1 MIADYLL
8 EELLNI
14 GVGVAKSK
22 TNEKINEHKL
32 KKDLEDYILSKK
44 EYFDLC
50 SIDEEFDFEGLLDYV
65 SNNLIEDMK
74 IRVFS
79 KSRKEREKARN
90 TIINKGLQFS
100 QANTKESNAKVTK
113 LVANCIDVIRDFYK
127 KQLTIKDYLL
137 RSEIV
142 DDIVENI
149 TDKMDKSRELV
160 LSSQKEWAEYSS
172 YNFVQLVNNNQLN
185 LAETKINNLF
195 NIISTQHKL
204 YQEYGY
210 SLNQGKLISV
220 PLQENSIQK
229 YPPIM
234 DIKADLQIGEY
245 INYFNGLDPLDF
257 SYRHQ
262 LDMIIQVKDARKLL
276 GSIEDPCQYEAER
289 MIGEN
294 LVLKHKEFPPAF
306 PCSIKVGG
314 KTYFE
319 YVLLRTKEILDDGTY
334 IVTNDEQ
341 RNAKVNFEFRFKTE
355 GERIFSFT
363 SHAKNMNSKEH
374 LNYSMFIR
382 DVVMKKEFSIYS
394 YDLQKE
400 VAKSLEYHESDYD
413 TTLIDF
419 EIDLYTRLCLIESY
433 FDVIFDLPEKI
444 EVNQSKIIFSLSEL
458 IKNNNKSISWKGT
471 ELTIQFGS
479 LAKNNISDFSEP
491 VSFLADGENNV
502 ELFGQILRFSHRR
515 VYKSAKMR
523 DYERKSKMIQ
533 LLEGD
538 ETIPV
543 KFDPGEDDA
552 YYDIIQRIDEDCT

>member
-14 GVGVAKSK
+14 GVGVAKNK

-113 LVANCIDVIRDFYK
+113 LVANCIDIIRDFYK
-127 KQLTIKDYLL
+127 KQLTIKEYFLC
-137 RSEIV
+137 SEIV
-142 DDIVENI
+142 DDVVENL
-149 TDKMDKSRELV
+149 TDKIDESNELI
-160 LSSQKEWAEYSS
+160 LSSQKELAEYSS
-172 YNFVQLVNNNQLN
+172 DNFVRLVNNNQLN
-185 LAETKINNLF
+185 LVETKINNLF

-204 YQEYGY
+204 YPEYGY

-363 SHAKNMNSKEH
+363 SHTKNMNSKEH

-413 TTLIDF
+413 TTSIDF

-458 IKNNNKSISWKGT
+458 IKNNKKSISWKST
-471 ELTIQFGS
+471 ELTIKFGS
-479 LAKNNISDFSEP
+479 LAKNNILDFSEP

-515 VYKSAKMR
+515 VYKSAIMR

-552 YYDIIQRIDEDCT
+552 YYDIIQRID

>member
-22 TNEKINEHKL
+22 TNEKIDEHKL

-44 EYFDLC
+44 KYFDLC

-160 LSSQKEWAEYSS
+160 LSSQKELAEYSS
-172 YNFVQLVNNNQLN
+172 DNFVQLVNNNQLN

-204 YQEYGY
+204 YPEYGY
-210 SLNQGKLISV
+210 SLNQGKLMSV

-245 INYFNGLDPLDF
+245 INYFNGFDPLDF

-502 ELFGQILRFSHRR
+502 ELFGQILKFRHRR
-515 VYKSAKMR
+515 VYKTARMR
-523 DYERKSKMIQ
+523 DYERISQMIH
-533 LLEGD
+533 LLKGD

-543 KFDPGEDDA
+543 KFDPGEDDT
-552 YYDIIQRIDEDCT
+552 YYDIIQRID

>member
-14 GVGVAKSK
+14 GVGVAKNK

-160 LSSQKEWAEYSS
+160 LSSQKELAEYSS

-195 NIISTQHKL
+195 NIIATQHKL
-204 YQEYGY
+204 YPEYGY

-341 RNAKVNFEFRFKTE
+341 RNA
-355 GERIFSFT
+355 
-363 SHAKNMNSKEH
+363 
-374 LNYSMFIR
+374 
-382 DVVMKKEFSIYS
+382 
-394 YDLQKE
+394 
-400 VAKSLEYHESDYD
+400 
-413 TTLIDF
+413 
-419 EIDLYTRLCLIESY
+419 
-433 FDVIFDLPEKI
+433 
-444 EVNQSKIIFSLSEL
+444 
-458 IKNNNKSISWKGT
+458 
-471 ELTIQFGS
+471 
-479 LAKNNISDFSEP
+479 
-491 VSFLADGENNV
+491 
-502 ELFGQILRFSHRR
+502 
-515 VYKSAKMR
+515 
-523 DYERKSKMIQ
+523 
-533 LLEGD
+533 
-538 ETIPV
+538 
-543 KFDPGEDDA
+543 
-552 YYDIIQRIDEDCT
+552 

>member
-14 GVGVAKSK
+14 GVGVAKNK

-113 LVANCIDVIRDFYK
+113 LVANCIDIIRDFYK
-127 KQLTIKDYLL
+127 KQLTIKEYFLC
-137 RSEIV
+137 SEIV
-142 DDIVENI
+142 DDVVENL
-149 TDKMDKSRELV
+149 TDKIDESNELI
-160 LSSQKEWAEYSS
+160 LSSQKELAEYSS
-172 YNFVQLVNNNQLN
+172 DNFVRLVNNNQLN
-185 LAETKINNLF
+185 LVETKINNLF

-204 YQEYGY
+204 YPEYGY
-210 SLNQGKLISV
+210 SLNQGKLIGV

-363 SHAKNMNSKEH
+363 SHTKNMNSKEH

-413 TTLIDF
+413 TTSIDF

-458 IKNNNKSISWKGT
+458 IKNNKKSISWKST

-479 LAKNNISDFSEP
+479 LAKNNILDFSEP

-515 VYKSAKMR
+515 VYKSAIMR

-552 YYDIIQRIDEDCT
+552 YYDIIQRID

>member
-100 QANTKESNAKVTK
+100 QANTKESKAKVTK
-113 LVANCIDVIRDFYK
+113 LVANCIDIIRDFYK
-127 KQLTIKDYLL
+127 KQLTIKEYFLC
-137 RSEIV
+137 SEIV
-142 DDIVENI
+142 DDVVENL
-149 TDKMDKSRELV
+149 TDKIDESNELI
-160 LSSQKEWAEYSS
+160 LSSQKELAEYSS
-172 YNFVQLVNNNQLN
+172 DNFVRLVNNNQLN
-185 LAETKINNLF
+185 LVETKINNLF

-204 YQEYGY
+204 YPEYGY

-471 ELTIQFGS
+471 ELTIQLGS

-515 VYKSAKMR
+515 VYKSAIMR

>member
-14 GVGVAKSK
+14 GVGVAKNK

-113 LVANCIDVIRDFYK
+113 LVANCIDIIRDFYK
-127 KQLTIKDYLL
+127 KQLTIKEYFLC
-137 RSEIV
+137 SEIV
-142 DDIVENI
+142 DDVVENL
-149 TDKMDKSRELV
+149 TDKIDESNELI
-160 LSSQKEWAEYSS
+160 LSSQKELAEYSS
-172 YNFVQLVNNNQLN
+172 DNFVRLVNNNQLN
-185 LAETKINNLF
+185 LVETKINNLF

-204 YQEYGY
+204 YPEYGY

-363 SHAKNMNSKEH
+363 SHTKNMNSKEH

-413 TTLIDF
+413 TTSIDF

-458 IKNNNKSISWKGT
+458 IKNNKKSISWKST

-479 LAKNNISDFSEP
+479 LAKNNILDFSEP

-515 VYKSAKMR
+515 VYKSAIMR

-552 YYDIIQRIDEDCT
+552 YYDIIQRID

>member
-14 GVGVAKSK
+14 GVSVAKSK
-22 TNEKINEHKL
+22 TNEKIDEHKL

-44 EYFDLC
+44 KYFDLC

-100 QANTKESNAKVTK
+100 QANTKESKAKVTK

-160 LSSQKEWAEYSS
+160 LSSQKELAEYSS
-172 YNFVQLVNNNQLN
+172 DNFVQLVNNNQLN

-204 YQEYGY
+204 YPEYGY
-210 SLNQGKLISV
+210 SLNQGKFMSV

-245 INYFNGLDPLDF
+245 INYFNGFDPLDF

-314 KTYFE
+314 KIYFE

-515 VYKSAKMR
+515 VYKSAIMR

-552 YYDIIQRIDEDCT
+552 YYDIIQRID

>member
-22 TNEKINEHKL
+22 TNEKIDEHKL

-44 EYFDLC
+44 KYFDLC

-100 QANTKESNAKVTK
+100 QANTKESKAKVTK
-113 LVANCIDVIRDFYK
+113 LVANCIDIIRDFYK
-127 KQLTIKDYLL
+127 KQLTIKEYFLC
-137 RSEIV
+137 SEIV
-142 DDIVENI
+142 DDVVENL
-149 TDKMDKSRELV
+149 TDKIDESNELI
-160 LSSQKEWAEYSS
+160 LSSQKELAEYSS
-172 YNFVQLVNNNQLN
+172 DNFVRLVNNNQLN
-185 LAETKINNLF
+185 LVETKINNLF

-204 YQEYGY
+204 YPEYGY

-334 IVTNDEQ
+334 IVINDEQ

-515 VYKSAKMR
+515 VYKSAIMR

-552 YYDIIQRIDEDCT
+552 YYDIIQRID

>member
-100 QANTKESNAKVTK
+100 QANTKESKAKVTK
-113 LVANCIDVIRDFYK
+113 LVANCIDIIRDFYK
-127 KQLTIKDYLL
+127 KQLTIKEYFLC
-137 RSEIV
+137 SEIV
-142 DDIVENI
+142 DDVVENL
-149 TDKMDKSRELV
+149 TDKKDESNELI
-160 LSSQKEWAEYSS
+160 LSSQKELAEYSS
-172 YNFVQLVNNNQLN
+172 DNFVRLVNNNQLN
-185 LAETKINNLF
+185 LVETKINNLF

-204 YQEYGY
+204 YPEYGY

-515 VYKSAKMR
+515 VYKSAIMR

-543 KFDPGEDDA
+543 KFDPCEDDA
-552 YYDIIQRIDEDCT
+552 YYDIIQRID

>member
-22 TNEKINEHKL
+22 TNEKIDEHKL

-44 EYFDLC
+44 KYFDLC

-100 QANTKESNAKVTK
+100 QANTKESKAKVTK

-160 LSSQKEWAEYSS
+160 LSSQKELAEYSS
-172 YNFVQLVNNNQLN
+172 DNFVQLVNNNQLN

-204 YQEYGY
+204 YPEYGY
-210 SLNQGKLISV
+210 SLNQGKFMSV

-245 INYFNGLDPLDF
+245 INYFNGFDPLDF

-363 SHAKNMNSKEH
+363 SHTINMNSKEH

-413 TTLIDF
+413 TTSIDF

-515 VYKSAKMR
+515 VYKSAIMR
-523 DYERKSKMIQ
+523 DYERKSKIIQ

-552 YYDIIQRIDEDCT
+552 YYDIIQRID

>member
-100 QANTKESNAKVTK
+100 QANTKESKAKVTK
-113 LVANCIDVIRDFYK
+113 LVANCIDIIRDFYK
-127 KQLTIKDYLL
+127 KQLTIKEYFLC
-137 RSEIV
+137 SEIV
-142 DDIVENI
+142 DDVVENL
-149 TDKMDKSRELV
+149 TDKIDESNELI
-160 LSSQKEWAEYSS
+160 LSSQKELAEYSS
-172 YNFVQLVNNNQLN
+172 DNFVRLVNNNQLN
-185 LAETKINNLF
+185 LVETKINNLF

-204 YQEYGY
+204 YPEYGY

-479 LAKNNISDFSEP
+479 LAKNNILDFSEP

-515 VYKSAKMR
+515 VYKSAIMR

-552 YYDIIQRIDEDCT
+552 YYDIIQRID

>member
-22 TNEKINEHKL
+22 TNEKIDEHKL

-44 EYFDLC
+44 KYFDLC

-160 LSSQKEWAEYSS
+160 LSSQKELAEYSS

-204 YQEYGY
+204 YPEYGY

-289 MIGEN
+289 MIVEN
-294 LVLKHKEFPPAF
+294 LVLKHKEFPPPF

-491 VSFLADGENNV
+491 ISFLADGENNV

-515 VYKSAKMR
+515 VYKSAIMR

-552 YYDIIQRIDEDCT
+552 YYDIIQRID

>member
-14 GVGVAKSK
+14 GVGVAKNK

-160 LSSQKEWAEYSS
+160 LSSQKELAEYSS
-172 YNFVQLVNNNQLN
+172 DNFVQLVNNNQLN

-204 YQEYGY
+204 YPEYGY

-515 VYKSAKMR
+515 VYKSAIMR

-552 YYDIIQRIDEDCT
+552 YYDIIQRID

>member
-22 TNEKINEHKL
+22 TNEKIDEHKL

-44 EYFDLC
+44 KYFDLC

-100 QANTKESNAKVTK
+100 QANTKESKAKVTK
-113 LVANCIDVIRDFYK
+113 LVANCIDIIRDFYK
-127 KQLTIKDYLL
+127 KQLTIKEYFLC
-137 RSEIV
+137 SEIV
-142 DDIVENI
+142 DDVVENL
-149 TDKMDKSRELV
+149 TDKIDESNELI
-160 LSSQKEWAEYSS
+160 LSSQKELAEHSS
-172 YNFVQLVNNNQLN
+172 DNFVRLVNNNQLN
-185 LAETKINNLF
+185 LVETKINNLF

-204 YQEYGY
+204 YPEYGY

-515 VYKSAKMR
+515 VYKSAIMR

-552 YYDIIQRIDEDCT
+552 YYDIIQRID

>member
-8 EELLNI
+8 EKLLNI

-22 TNEKINEHKL
+22 TNEKIDEHKL

-44 EYFDLC
+44 KYFDLC

-160 LSSQKEWAEYSS
+160 LSSQKELAEYSS

-204 YQEYGY
+204 YPEYGY

-515 VYKSAKMR
+515 VYKSAIMR

-552 YYDIIQRIDEDCT
+552 YYDIIQRID

>member
-14 GVGVAKSK
+14 GVGVAKNK

-160 LSSQKEWAEYSS
+160 LSSQKELAEYSS

-195 NIISTQHKL
+195 NIIATQHKL
-204 YQEYGY
+204 YPEYGY

-515 VYKSAKMR
+515 VYKSAIMR

-552 YYDIIQRIDEDCT
+552 YYDIIQRID

>member
-8 EELLNI
+8 EKLLNI
-14 GVGVAKSK
+14 GVSVSKNK

-160 LSSQKEWAEYSS
+160 LSSQKELAEYSS

-204 YQEYGY
+204 YPEYGY

-515 VYKSAKMR
+515 VYKSAIMR

-552 YYDIIQRIDEDCT
+552 YYDIIQRID

>member
-1 MIADYLL
+1 ML
-8 EELLNI
+8 
-14 GVGVAKSK
+14 VKP
-22 TNEKINEHKL
+22 KINEHKL

-113 LVANCIDVIRDFYK
+113 LVANCIDIIRDFYK
-127 KQLTIKDYLL
+127 KQLTIKEYFLC
-137 RSEIV
+137 SEIV
-142 DDIVENI
+142 DDVVENL
-149 TDKMDKSRELV
+149 TDKIDESNELI
-160 LSSQKEWAEYSS
+160 LSSQKELAEYSS
-172 YNFVQLVNNNQLN
+172 DNFVRLVNNNQLN
-185 LAETKINNLF
+185 LVETKINNLF

-204 YQEYGY
+204 YPEYGY

-363 SHAKNMNSKEH
+363 SHTKNMNSKEH

-413 TTLIDF
+413 TTSIDF

-458 IKNNNKSISWKGT
+458 IKNNKKSISWKST

-479 LAKNNISDFSEP
+479 LAKNNILDFSEP

-515 VYKSAKMR
+515 VYKSAIMR

-552 YYDIIQRIDEDCT
+552 YYDIIQRID

>member
-32 KKDLEDYILSKK
+32 TKDLEDYILSKK

-100 QANTKESNAKVTK
+100 QANTKESKAKVTK
-113 LVANCIDVIRDFYK
+113 LVANCIDIIRDFYK
-127 KQLTIKDYLL
+127 KQLTIKEYFLC
-137 RSEIV
+137 SEIV
-142 DDIVENI
+142 DDVVENL
-149 TDKMDKSRELV
+149 TDKIDESNELI
-160 LSSQKEWAEYSS
+160 LSSQKELAEYSS
-172 YNFVQLVNNNQLN
+172 DNFVRLVNNNQLN
-185 LAETKINNLF
+185 LVETKINNLF

-204 YQEYGY
+204 YPEYGY

>member
-1 MIADYLL
+1 MIADYLV

-149 TDKMDKSRELV
+149 TDKMDKSREFV
-160 LSSQKEWAEYSS
+160 LSSQKELAEYSS
-172 YNFVQLVNNNQLN
+172 DNFVQLVNNNQLN

-204 YQEYGY
+204 YLEYGY
-210 SLNQGKLISV
+210 SLNQGKLMSV

-245 INYFNGLDPLDF
+245 INYFNGFDPLDF

-413 TTLIDF
+413 TTSIDF

-458 IKNNNKSISWKGT
+458 IKNNKKSISWKST

-515 VYKSAKMR
+515 VYKSAIMR

-552 YYDIIQRIDEDCT
+552 YYDIIQRID

>member
-22 TNEKINEHKL
+22 TNEKIDEHKL

-44 EYFDLC
+44 KYFDLC

-100 QANTKESNAKVTK
+100 QANTKESKAKVTK
-113 LVANCIDVIRDFYK
+113 LVANCIDIIRDFYK
-127 KQLTIKDYLL
+127 KQLTIKEYFLC
-137 RSEIV
+137 SEIV
-142 DDIVENI
+142 DDVVENL
-149 TDKMDKSRELV
+149 TDKIDESNELI
-160 LSSQKEWAEYSS
+160 LSSQKELAEYSS
-172 YNFVQLVNNNQLN
+172 DNFVRLVNNNQLN
-185 LAETKINNLF
+185 LVETKINNLF

-204 YQEYGY
+204 YPEYGY
-210 SLNQGKLISV
+210 SLNQGKFMSV

-245 INYFNGLDPLDF
+245 INYFNGFDPLDF

-314 KTYFE
+314 KIYFE

-413 TTLIDF
+413 TTSIDF

-479 LAKNNISDFSEP
+479 LAKNNISDFSES

-515 VYKSAKMR
+515 VYKSAIMR
-523 DYERKSKMIQ
+523 DYGRKSKMIQ

-552 YYDIIQRIDEDCT
+552 YYDIIQRID

>member
-8 EELLNI
+8 EKLLNI

-22 TNEKINEHKL
+22 TNEKIDEHKL

-44 EYFDLC
+44 KYFDLC

-160 LSSQKEWAEYSS
+160 LSSQKELAEYSS
-172 YNFVQLVNNNQLN
+172 DNFVQLVNNNQLN

-204 YQEYGY
+204 YPEYGY
-210 SLNQGKLISV
+210 SLNQGKLMSV

-245 INYFNGLDPLDF
+245 INYFNGFDPLDF

-515 VYKSAKMR
+515 VYKSAIMR

-543 KFDPGEDDA
+543 KFDPCEDDA
-552 YYDIIQRIDEDCT
+552 YYDIIQRID

>member
-14 GVGVAKSK
+14 GVGVAKNK

-160 LSSQKEWAEYSS
+160 LSSQKELAEYSS

-204 YQEYGY
+204 YPEYGY

-413 TTLIDF
+413 TTSIDF

-458 IKNNNKSISWKGT
+458 IKNNKKSISWKST

-479 LAKNNISDFSEP
+479 LAKNNILDFSEP

-515 VYKSAKMR
+515 VYKSAIMR

-552 YYDIIQRIDEDCT
+552 YYDIIKRID

>member
-22 TNEKINEHKL
+22 TNEKIDEHKL

-44 EYFDLC
+44 KYFDLC

-65 SNNLIEDMK
+65 SNNLIEDMM

-79 KSRKEREKARN
+79 ISRNERDNARN
-90 TIINKGLQFS
+90 TIINNGLQFS
-100 QANTKESNAKVTK
+100 QANTKESKAKVTK
-113 LVANCIDVIRDFYK
+113 LVANCIDIIRDFYK
-127 KQLTIKDYLL
+127 KQLTIKEYFLC
-137 RSEIV
+137 SEIV
-142 DDIVENI
+142 DDVVENL
-149 TDKMDKSRELV
+149 TDKIDESNELI
-160 LSSQKEWAEYSS
+160 LSSQKELAEYSS
-172 YNFVQLVNNNQLN
+172 DNFVRLVNNNQLN
-185 LAETKINNLF
+185 LVETKINNLF

-204 YQEYGY
+204 YPEYGY

-374 LNYSMFIR
+374 LNDSMFIR

-444 EVNQSKIIFSLSEL
+444 EVNQYKIIFSLSEL

-515 VYKSAKMR
+515 VYKSAIMR

-552 YYDIIQRIDEDCT
+552 YYDIIQRID

>member
-1 MIADYLL
+1 ML

-22 TNEKINEHKL
+22 TNEKIDEHKL

-44 EYFDLC
+44 KYFDLC

-160 LSSQKEWAEYSS
+160 LSSQKELAEYSS

-204 YQEYGY
+204 YPEYGY

-502 ELFGQILRFSHRR
+502 ELFGQILKFRHRR
-515 VYKSAKMR
+515 VYKTARMR
-523 DYERKSKMIQ
+523 DYERISQMIH
-533 LLEGD
+533 LLKGD

-543 KFDPGEDDA
+543 KFDPGEDDT
-552 YYDIIQRIDEDCT
+552 YYDIIQRID

>member
-14 GVGVAKSK
+14 GVGVAKNK

-149 TDKMDKSRELV
+149 TDKMDKSGELV
-160 LSSQKEWAEYSS
+160 LSSQKELAEYSS

-204 YQEYGY
+204 YPEYGY

-276 GSIEDPCQYEAER
+276 GSIEDPCQYETER

-515 VYKSAKMR
+515 VYKSAIMR

-552 YYDIIQRIDEDCT
+552 YYDIIQRID

>member
-14 GVGVAKSK
+14 GVSVAKSK
-22 TNEKINEHKL
+22 TNEKIDEHKL

-44 EYFDLC
+44 KYFDLC

-100 QANTKESNAKVTK
+100 QANTKESKAKVTK
-113 LVANCIDVIRDFYK
+113 LVANCIDIIRDFYK
-127 KQLTIKDYLL
+127 KQLTIKEYFLC
-137 RSEIV
+137 SEIV
-142 DDIVENI
+142 DDVVENL
-149 TDKMDKSRELV
+149 TDKIDESNELI
-160 LSSQKEWAEYSS
+160 LSSQKELAEYSS
-172 YNFVQLVNNNQLN
+172 DNFVRLVNNNQLN
-185 LAETKINNLF
+185 LVKTKINNLF
-195 NIISTQHKL
+195 NIISTQHKF
-204 YQEYGY
+204 YPEYGY

-245 INYFNGLDPLDF
+245 INYFNGFDPLDF

-413 TTLIDF
+413 TTSIDF

-479 LAKNNISDFSEP
+479 LAKNNISDFSES

-515 VYKSAKMR
+515 VYKSAIMR
-523 DYERKSKMIQ
+523 DYGRKSKMIQ

-552 YYDIIQRIDEDCT
+552 YYDIIQRID

>member
-14 GVGVAKSK
+14 GVGAAKSK
-22 TNEKINEHKL
+22 TNEKIDEHKL

-79 KSRKEREKARN
+79 KLRKEREKARN

-100 QANTKESNAKVTK
+100 QANTKESKAKVTK
-113 LVANCIDVIRDFYK
+113 LVANCIDIIRDFYK
-127 KQLTIKDYLL
+127 KQLTIKEYFL

-142 DDIVENI
+142 DDVVENL
-149 TDKMDKSRELV
+149 TDKIDESNELI
-160 LSSQKEWAEYSS
+160 LSSQKELAEYSS
-172 YNFVQLVNNNQLN
+172 DNFVRLVNNNQLN
-185 LAETKINNLF
+185 LVETKINNLF

-204 YQEYGY
+204 YPEYGY
-210 SLNQGKLISV
+210 SLNQGKFMSV

-245 INYFNGLDPLDF
+245 INYFNGFDPLDF

-314 KTYFE
+314 KIYFE

-413 TTLIDF
+413 TTSIDF

-479 LAKNNISDFSEP
+479 LAKNNISDFSES

-515 VYKSAKMR
+515 VYKSAIMR
-523 DYERKSKMIQ
+523 DYGRKSKMIQ

-552 YYDIIQRIDEDCT
+552 YYDIIQRID